1 MGFFKSSKG
10 SNISEYFT
18 LLHDL
23 GQFKANNAVEV
34 SLYDDHLTIS
44 APMSKQPISLPYRQI
59 TDVYYGIETEIKEKG
74 KSPIGR
80 AAIGGLLFG
89 GYGAVVGAVSGQGS
103 KQKKEYKHM
112 FIISYRSKSG
122 ADGFLQFEDKRQFK
136 GAKLAKYLKN
146 LCGIEDDVITDL

>member
-10 SNISEYFT
+10 SRISEYFM

-34 SLYDDHLTIS
+34 ALYDDRLTIS
-44 APMSKQPISLPYRQI
+44 APMSKQPISLSYDQI

-80 AAIGGLLFG
+80 AAVGGMLFG
-89 GYGAVVGAVSGQGS
+89 DVGAVVGAVSGQGS
-103 KQKKEYKHM
+103 KQKKEYKRM

-122 ADGFLQFEDKRQFK
+122 QDGFLRFEDKRQFK
-136 GAKLAKYLKN
+136 GEKLAKCLKD
-146 LCGIEDDVITDL
+146 LCKIEDNVITDL